1 MNTTNRAEPLMPYS
15 TMPRAQQYQ
24 LAWDLLEGHGQYP
37 EVSPAERSHAKCWL
51 TYRCCD
57 LEISYADYRIKIEPV
72 SVPVVNV
79 RWQTS
84 LEAARI
90 FCHAIHAHGG
100 ELWHSL
106 ALDFLTQPEAPEL
119 LHPPGIQHVLRVGTL
134 VAYRCLLNGDK
145 AGAIELV
152 GELIA
157 RWKLTVGQ
165 LVWSAHPYRFAEMH
179 GDLVALEA
187 CMSICRRAGAEMER
201 RDCDELTGA
210 QLARQHK
217 EQPWMLAL
225 MQLNRASNQV
235 F

>member
-1 MNTTNRAEPLMPYS
+1 MPYS
-15 TMPRAQQYQ
+15 TLPKAQQYA
-24 LAWDLLEGHGQYP
+24 LAWGLLEGHAAYP
-37 EVSPAERSHAKCWL
+37 AVTAEERSHAKCWL

-57 LEISYADYRIKIEPV
+57 LEISYADYRLKIE
-72 SVPVVNV
+72 SVPVEVVNV

-100 ELWHSL
+100 DLWCSL
-106 ALDFLTQPEAPEL
+106 AVDLLYQPEAPEL
-119 LHPPGIQHVLRVGTL
+119 THPPAIQNVLRVGVL
-134 VAYRCLLNGDK
+134 LAYRNLLSDDK
-145 AGAIELV
+145 EGAIELV

-165 LVWSAHPYRFAEMH
+165 LDWRDHPYRFAEMH

-201 RDCDELTGA
+201 RDCDELTGGKLA
-210 QLARQHK
+210 QEHK
-217 EQPWMLAL
+217 EQPWMRAL
-225 MQLNRASNQV
+225 MRLNRDSNQV

>member
-1 MNTTNRAEPLMPYS
+1 MSANRAEPLMPYS
-15 TMPRAQQYQ
+15 TMPRAKQYQ
-24 LAWDLLEGHGQYP
+24 LAWGLLEGHAAYP
-37 EVSPAERSHAKCWL
+37 AVTAEERSHAKCWL

-106 ALDFLTQPEAPEL
+106 ALDFLNQPEAPEL
-119 LHPPGIQHVLRVGTL
+119 SHPPAIQNVLRVGAL
-134 VAYRCLLNGDK
+134 MAYHNLLGGDTE
-145 AGAIELV
+145 AAIDLADDMV
-152 GELIA
+152 D

-165 LVWSAHPYRFAEMH
+165 LDWRDHPYRFAEMH

-217 EQPWMLAL
+217 EQPWMRAL
-225 MQLNRASNQV
+225 MRLNRTSNQV